1 MEEVVGGPGRG
12 RSEAVVVLG
21 TGVATGRGGRRR
33 RQWGEEGGDGKRR
46 TAAAAMTGR
55 GRRRAGVCEEKEA
68 GLGIGPA
75 GSSTA
80 QL

>member
-1 MEEVVGGPGRG
+1 MV
-12 RSEAVVVLG
+12 
-21 TGVATGRGGRRR
+21 
-33 RQWGEEGGDGKRR
+33 
-46 TAAAAMTGR
+46 AAAATGR

-80 QL
+80 QLYTNYRWRTGMTVRQRYLTYRWRTTWIIRQW